1 MARHGLFAWSPLPF
15 CKKGQTMKK
24 SILICDD
31 EEGIRESFKLI
42 LEKDYELSFA
52 TDGSEALNAVKK
64 NPVDLVIMDIKMP
77 RMDGIETI
85 RKLKHT
91 TPDIKVLVTSGYKSV
106 ETAQEAVAAGAVD
119 YIVKPFERAE
129 ILCTVKKILSL

>member
-1 MARHGLFAWSPLPF
+1 
-15 CKKGQTMKK
+15 MKK